1 MLRTLLWLRWTLAW
15 RATNTRNRVATIA
28 LTLVMFIA
36 FSPLIIGGALA
47 AYAGVRQY
55 GAPVVVLAFGV
66 CQIVWIWMGLLSG
79 AMGRMFDLDQ
89 LIRYPV
95 RTRTVYLVNLFATL
109 TEPLALMTL
118 PTMVA
123 VVVAMAQ
130 RSGPLGLFTAM
141 AGALLLMLTTSA
153 LMQLLLA
160 LLDDLL
166 RREWMRFVAAAVTSF
181 TFLAVQW
188 VMRDIGDRVVL
199 PFARQEVSI
208 ETAMRMGAEALGR
221 IPTIGAPAALAA
233 AALTQEWARA
243 GWLLLAILGGMAL
256 SIALGS
262 RLLERTALRRGGGG
276 GGGGGRTR
284 VAKPTRGAFA
294 GLWARLPGGIGTLV
308 AREMMYVVRT
318 PQLLYQM
325 LVPPIMVV
333 FFYAI
338 RHETLKDQPGFAFAM
353 LTTSLMGRNLMLFGH
368 DGPGVRTMFLL
379 PLKARSIVLAKDIG
393 YLVTVLAQAAV
404 ILAVV
409 AVVGM
414 HFEPVITT
422 TAVLGA
428 IAVVMVAMVVG
439 NHYSITN
446 PSKPASRG
454 FARRGGGNLASLVG
468 VFVVLGSGAAVAGLI
483 WLTRHLAG
491 ATWAGLAGVAAS
503 AILAAAGLALWWL
516 SVDRAGATFIAHREK
531 LIEVL
536 AKADAT

>member
-15 RATNTRNRVATIA
+15 RATNTGNRVATIA
-28 LTLVMFIA
+28 LTLLLFIA
-36 FSPLIIGGALA
+36 FSPLIIGGAWA
-47 AYAGVRQY
+47 AYHGVRQY
-55 GAPVVVLAFGV
+55 GAPVVVLAFGL
-66 CQIVWIWMGLLSG
+66 CQVVWIWMGLLSG
-79 AMGRMFDLDQ
+79 AMGRMFDLEQ

-123 VVVAMAQ
+123 VVVAMTQ
-130 RSGPLGLFTAM
+130 RSGPLGLFASM

-166 RREWMRFVAAAVTSF
+166 RREWMRFVAAAFTSF

-221 IPTIGAPAALAA
+221 IPTIGAPAVLAA
-233 AALTQEWARA
+233 APLTQEWARA
-243 GWLLLAILGGMAL
+243 GGLLVGILGGIAL
-256 SIALGS
+256 SVALGS

-276 GGGGGRTR
+276 GGGRMR

-294 GLWARLPGGIGTLV
+294 GLWAWLPSGVGTLV
-308 AREMMYVVRT
+308 AREMMYIVRT

-333 FFYAI
+333 FFYAV
-338 RHETLKDQPGFAFAM
+338 RHEALKGQPGFAFLM
-353 LTTSLMGRNLMLFGH
+353 LGTSLMGRNLMLFGH

-379 PLKARSIVLAKDIG
+379 PVKARSIVLAKDIG

-409 AVVGM
+409 AVVGV
-414 HFEPVITT
+414 HFEPVFTT
-422 TAVLGA
+422 TAVLGS
-428 IAVVMVAMVVG
+428 IAVTMVALVVG
-439 NHYSITN
+439 NHFSITN

-454 FARRGGGNLASLVG
+454 FARTGGSSLASMLGVLVLLLAG
-468 VFVVLGSGAAVAGLI
+468 VAVVGLI

-491 ATWAGLAGVAAS
+491 ATWGGVAGLVAS

-516 SVDRAGATFIAHREK
+516 SVDRAGAAFIAHREK

-536 AKADAT
+536 AKANAT

>member
-15 RATNTRNRVATIA
+15 RATNTNNRVATLA
-28 LTLVMFIA
+28 LTLLLFIA
-36 FSPLIIGGALA
+36 FSPMIIGGAWA
-47 AYAGVRQY
+47 AYHGVRQY
-55 GAPVVVLAFGV
+55 GATVVVLAFGV

-79 AMGRMFDLDQ
+79 AMGRMFDLER

-130 RSGPLGLFTAM
+130 RGGPLGLFTAM

-166 RREWMRFVAAAVTSF
+166 RREWMRFVAAAFTSF
-181 TFLAVQW
+181 TFIGVQW

-199 PFARQEVSI
+199 PFARQEVSL

-221 IPTIGAPAALAA
+221 IPTIGAPAVLAA
-233 AALTQEWARA
+233 APLTQEWARA
-243 GWLLLAILGGMAL
+243 GWLLLAILGGMGL

-276 GGGGGRTR
+276 GGGGRGR

-294 GLWARLPGGIGTLV
+294 GLWAGLPSGVGTLV
-308 AREMMYVVRT
+308 AREMIYIVRT
-318 PQLLYQM
+318 PQLLYQL

-333 FFYAI
+333 FFYAVQ
-338 RHETLKDQPGFAFAM
+338 HEALKGQPGFAFLM

-379 PLKARSIVLAKDIG
+379 PVKARSIVLAKDIG
-393 YLVTVLAQAAV
+393 YLITVLAQAAV

-409 AVVGM
+409 AVVGV
-414 HFEPVITT
+414 HFEPIFAT
-422 TAVLGA
+422 TAVLGS
-428 IAVVMVAMVVG
+428 IAVTLVALVVG

-446 PSKPASRG
+446 PTKPASRG
-454 FARRGGGNLASLVG
+454 FARTGGGSLASMVG
-468 VFVVLGSGAAVAGLI
+468 VLVVLLAGGAVVGLI

-491 ATWAGLAGVAAS
+491 PTWSGVAGIAAS

-516 SVDRAGATFIAHREK
+516 SVDRAGAAFIAHREQ

-536 AKADAT
+536 AKANAT